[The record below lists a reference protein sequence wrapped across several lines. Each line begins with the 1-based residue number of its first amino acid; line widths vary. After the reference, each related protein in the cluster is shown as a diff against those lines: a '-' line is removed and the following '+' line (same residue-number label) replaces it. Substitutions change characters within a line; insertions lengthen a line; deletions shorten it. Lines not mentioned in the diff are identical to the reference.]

1 MNRSRR
7 CSTALV
13 LAVPFVAAALL
24 AACGSSTGTGA
35 NASAGATATPT
46 CPPASAT
53 SFKTVTGSITALV
66 SGGFTVTPTT
76 GTATTVQIS
85 STAVITRIAT
95 ATPADLAA
103 GTAVQVVTDTNATMA
118 RSIRILGSGATGTG
132 GFGGFGNRG
141 SGTPAAGFN
150 AACRRRG
157 TGSGSGAGSGQ
168 GAGTGGGAGFGSGF
182 QGLRGTVD
190 SATSSKLVFDD
201 TQGQTYSVAITS
213 STAIDKIST
222 AKLSDLQVGMKVLV
236 AGTASGSGITARSV
250 TIEPSA

>member
-1 MNRSRR
+1 MKRSRR
-7 CSTALV
+7 CSPALV

-35 NASAGATATPT
+35 NASAAATATPT

-53 SFKTVTGSITALV
+53 GFKTVTGSITALV
-66 SGGFTVTPTT
+66 SGGFTVMPTT

-85 STAVITRIAT
+85 STAVITRIAI
-95 ATPADLAA
+95 ATPADLTA
-103 GTAVQVVTDTNATMA
+103 GTAVQVITDTNATMA

-157 TGSGSGAGSGQ
+157 TGSGQ
-168 GAGTGGGAGFGSGF
+168 GAGTDSGAGFGNGF
-182 QGLRGTVD
+182 QGLRGTID

-222 AKLSDLQVGMKVLV
+222 ATAADLKVGMKVLV
-236 AGTASGSGITARSV
+236 AGTASGSRIAARSV